1 MKLALVSKLL
11 SLIWTVRKQEELTQA
26 KQISN

>member
-11 SLIWTVRKQEELTQA
+11 SIWTVRKQEELTQA

>member
-1 MKLALVSKLL
+1 MKLALDCKLL
-11 SLIWTVRKQEELTQA
+11 TIWTVRKQEELTQA

>member
-11 SLIWTVRKQEELTQA
+11 SICTVRKQEELTQA

>member
-11 SLIWTVRKQEELTQA
+11 SIWTVHKQEELTQA

>member
-1 MKLALVSKLL
+1 MKLPLVSKLL
-11 SLIWTVRKQEELTQA
+11 SIWTVRKQEELTQA